1 MWDIL
6 PQYLEEFKL
15 NLYKTIES
23 QVAPRF
29 IEDVFVSITPPLIA
43 REDNLSQNRF
53 LQNKIAEL
61 FTKETRAKY
70 SSLILSLSKQ
80 NQVKKDNIKSTKKL
94 KIGYISSALRHNPVG
109 YLSRWLLKYY
119 DRDKFEVF
127 IYLMSDDED
136 DITQQWFFSKCY

>member
-6 PQYLEEFKL
+6 PPYLEEFKI

-53 LQNKIAEL
+53 LQNQIAKL

-80 NQVKKDNIKSTKKL
+80 TQVKKDNIKSTKK
-94 KIGYISSALRHNPVG
+94 N
-109 YLSRWLLKYY
+109 
-119 DRDKFEVF
+119 
-127 IYLMSDDED
+127 
-136 DITQQWFFSKCY
+136 